1 MATIRFFAAAAD
13 VVGADE
19 LMLEVVSV
27 GDLRHLLENIFGTS
41 ASRVISKCSVLVGG
55 IRAELDDVA
64 ITASDVVDVLP
75 PFAGG

>member
-19 LMLEVVSV
+19 LMIEVTSV
-27 GDLRHLLENIFGTS
+27 GELRDWLRNDYGTS
-41 ASRVISKCSVLVGG
+41 AARVIDKCSVLIDG
-55 IRAELDDVA
+55 IRSE
-64 ITASDVVDVLP
+64 SDSDTINSSNLVDILP

>member
-19 LMLEVVSV
+19 LMLEAVSV
-27 GDLRHLLENIFGTS
+27 GELRHLLENIYGTS
-41 ASRVISKCSVLVGG
+41 AARVISKCSVLVGG
-55 IRAELDDVA
+55 IRAEADDVA
-64 ITASDVVDVLP
+64 ISASDVVDVLP